1 LAALKT
7 TEGCATLKVAAAS
20 KNVMQLWQRTLSPK
34 KFSKVSKVE
43 KSFEISK
50 SISAWRW
57 RSRKQFDA
65 VIAARVAPKNQKP
78 KTKTK
83 INDASATDLIFTQP
97 PKRLCQ
103 RKIIFHILW
112 RPKFRQPEVV
122 QPLRLLVANVWISAE
137 AKTKNHKA
145 RSIDG

>member
-1 LAALKT
+1 
-7 TEGCATLKVAAAS
+7 
-20 KNVMQLWQRTLSPK
+20 
-34 KFSKVSKVE
+34 
-43 KSFEISK
+43 
-50 SISAWRW
+50 
-57 RSRKQFDA
+57 

-112 RPKFRQPEVV
+112 RPKFM
-122 QPLRLLVANVWISAE
+122 VANVWISAE